1 MGAVATTPGEAGER
15 EDEVSAQSM
24 ESGEIRLGWV
34 AGRSED
40 DTRLPGVLFLTIGAA
55 FLIVT
60 MLAASMAPGYD
71 FHGGKIS
78 DLGVIGET
86 AGLFNVLLVVIG
98 LLNGAGGYM
107 VLRQVGHAWLLATFL
122 LAGIGAIGAGIFP
135 LNTGGLHST
144 FALLAF
150 VLFNLEAL
158 AMASVLRGPMR
169 LLSVAAGIVGV
180 IYVVVMVIGDGG
192 NPAIFGAI
200 GHGGS
205 ERMIAYP
212 VMLWLLALG
221 GYLLGSPVLSRSRR

>member
-1 MGAVATTPGEAGER
+1 MGAVATFRAGTSEKEAA
-15 EDEVSAQSM
+15 VTAQSVG
-24 ESGEIRLGWV
+24 SGGIRSGSPIAQGGL
-34 AGRSED
+34 
-40 DTRLPGVLFLTIGAA
+40 DTRIPGALFLGIGAA

-60 MLAASMAPGYD
+60 MLAASIAPGYD

-86 AGLFNVLLVVIG
+86 AMLFNVLLVAIG
-98 LLNGAGGYM
+98 VLNAVGGYL
-107 VLRQVGHAWLLATFL
+107 VYRHVGRVWLFATFL
-122 LAGIGAIGAGIFP
+122 LAGAGAMGAGIFP
-135 LNTGGLHST
+135 LNTGGLHSI

-158 AMASVLRGPMR
+158 AMAAVLRGPMR
-169 LLSVAAGIVGV
+169 LLSAVAGVVGV
-180 IYVVVMVIGDGG
+180 IYVVVMLIGDGG

-221 GYLLGSPVLSRSRR
+221 GYLLGSPVLGRGRR